1 MKKIK
6 NLTPHAIYII
16 GENDEVVAMFQSEGI
31 ARAEQKDE
39 PAGELN
45 GIPLVKTTFGE
56 PVGLPEPEADT
67 YLIVSLATANA
78 AKAAG
83 RTTKDLLLTS
93 GVVRDEQG
101 RIIGCKT
108 FAVI

>member
-6 NLTPHAIYII
+6 NLTPHAIFIV
-16 GENDEVVAMFQSEGI
+16 DEDGNAVTVFESEGI

-45 GIPLVKTTFGE
+45 GIPLVKSTFGK
-56 PVGLPEPEADT
+56 PIDLPEPEKDEF
-67 YLIVSLATANA
+67 LIVSLVTANA

-83 RTTKDLLLTS
+83 RTTEDLLLTS
-93 GVVRDEQG
+93 GLVRDEQG
-101 RIIGCKT
+101 RIIGCKA
-108 FAVI
+108 FAIV

>member
-1 MKKIK
+1 MKKIR
-6 NLTPHAIYII
+6 NLTPHAIFIV
-16 GENDEVVAMFQSEGI
+16 DEDGNPFTVFQSEGI

-45 GIPLVKTTFGE
+45 GIPLVKSTFGE
-56 PVGLPEPEADT
+56 PVDLPEPEENT
-67 YLIVSLATANA
+67 YLIVSLVTANA

-83 RTTKDLLLTS
+83 RTTEDLLLTS
-93 GVVRDEQG
+93 GLVRDKQG
-101 RIIGCKT
+101 RIVGCKA

>member
-6 NLTPHAIYII
+6 NLTPHAIYIV
-16 GENDEVVAMFQSEGI
+16 GENDNVVAMFQSEGV

-45 GIPLVKTTFGE
+45 GIPLVKSTFGE
-56 PVGLPEPEADT
+56 PIDLPDPEENT
-67 YLIVSLATANA
+67 YLIVSLVTANA

-83 RTTKDLLLTS
+83 RTTEDLLLTS
-93 GVVRDEQG
+93 GLVRDEQG
-101 RIIGCKT
+101 RIIGCNA
-108 FAVI
+108 FAIV

>member
-1 MKKIK
+1 MEKIK

-16 GENDEVVAMFQSEGI
+16 GENDKVVAIFQSEGV
-31 ARAEQKDE
+31 ARAEQKDKHV
-39 PAGELN
+39 GEIN
-45 GIPLVKTTFGE
+45 GIPLVRTTFGE
-56 PVGLPEPEADT
+56 PINLPDYEEGT

-93 GVVRDEQG
+93 NLVRDEQG
-101 RIIGCKT
+101 RIIGCKA

>member
-1 MKKIK
+1 MMKIK
-6 NLTPHAIYII
+6 NLTPHAIYIV
-16 GENDEVVAMFQSEGI
+16 GENDNVVAMFQSEGV

-45 GIPLVKTTFGE
+45 GIPLVKSTFGI
-56 PVGLPEPEADT
+56 PVDLPDYERGT
-67 YLIVSLATANA
+67 YLIVSSITANA

-93 GVVRDEQG
+93 VPVRDVSG
-101 RIIGCKT
+101 AIIGCKA
-108 FAVI
+108 FAVV